1 MQSTYLHEAQGARNP
16 KETQH
21 PEEGE
26 LWDLAVRK
34 DSEHLRYEDFEEGE
48 EHDRA
53 IKHVPVVRPVAAA
66 PDEGDNQAGHQW
78 QSMALSVPR
87 VRPVAAAPEAD
98 EWKSMVINGNQWPS
112 MAINGHQW
120 QWPSMAIDGNQWHSM
135 AINGIQWQSVAP
147 EAEQLEE
154 HLEGEEERDDET
166 N

>member
-1 MQSTYLHEAQGARNP
+1 MQGRPVPSSMQSTYLHEAQGARNP

-34 DSEHLRYEDFEEGE
+34 DSEHLRHEDFEEGE

-66 PDEGDNQAGHQW
+66 PDEGDNQTGHQW

-98 EWKSMVINGNQWPS
+98 EWQSMTINQWPLMAFNGHKWQS
-112 MAINGHQW
+112 MAINGTRGR
-120 QWPSMAIDGNQWHSM
+120 A
-135 AINGIQWQSVAP
+135 A
-147 EAEQLEE
+147 
-154 HLEGEEERDDET
+154 
-166 N
+166 

>member
-34 DSEHLRYEDFEEGE
+34 DSEHLRHEDFEEGE

-53 IKHVPVVRPVAAA
+53 IEHVPVVCPVAAA

-78 QSMALSVPR
+78 QSMAL
-87 VRPVAAAPEAD
+87 EAD
-98 EWKSMVINGNQWPS
+98 
-112 MAINGHQW
+112 
-120 QWPSMAIDGNQWHSM
+120 
-135 AINGIQWQSVAP
+135 
-147 EAEQLEE
+147 QLEE